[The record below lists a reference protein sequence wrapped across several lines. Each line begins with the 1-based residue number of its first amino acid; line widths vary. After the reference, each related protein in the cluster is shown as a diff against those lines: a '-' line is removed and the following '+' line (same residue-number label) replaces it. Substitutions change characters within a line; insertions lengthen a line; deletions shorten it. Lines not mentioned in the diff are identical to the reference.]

1 MLEKTFNPDEMKEQI
16 KTIEEV
22 ISLYSAGNS
31 MEYIA
36 ITLRLSIS
44 TIRKILIDNNVIIR
58 QKNNKGI

>member
-1 MLEKTFNPDEMKEQI
+1 MLEKTFNPEEMKEQI

-22 ISLYSAGNS
+22 ISLYRSGNS

>member
-1 MLEKTFNPDEMKEQI
+1 MLEKTFNTEEMKEQI

-22 ISLYSAGNS
+22 ISLYMAGNS

>member
-22 ISLYSAGNS
+22 ISLYQAGNS

>member
-22 ISLYSAGNS
+22 ISLYRAGNS